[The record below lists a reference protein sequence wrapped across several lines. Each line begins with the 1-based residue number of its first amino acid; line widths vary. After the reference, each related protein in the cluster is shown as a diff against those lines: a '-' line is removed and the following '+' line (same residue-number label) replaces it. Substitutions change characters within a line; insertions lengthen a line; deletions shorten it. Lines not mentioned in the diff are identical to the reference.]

1 MKTEFVSSTPRLMRI
16 AIDGKMDDLILLL
29 LKKKKKL
36 AAVVVVEASNRI
48 DLNAMSFWSCL
59 SFAGICRAAVVGI
72 QHRFWLNLG
81 SCSSQN
87 HQRTFF

>member
-1 MKTEFVSSTPRLMRI
+1 MRTEFVSPTPRLVHI

-29 LKKKKKL
+29 LKMKL
-36 AAVVVVEASNRI
+36 VAAVVEASNRI
-48 DLNAMSFWSCL
+48 DLNEMSFWSCL
-59 SFAGICRAAVVGI
+59 SFAGICRAAVVGTLR
-72 QHRFWLNLG
+72 RFWLNLG